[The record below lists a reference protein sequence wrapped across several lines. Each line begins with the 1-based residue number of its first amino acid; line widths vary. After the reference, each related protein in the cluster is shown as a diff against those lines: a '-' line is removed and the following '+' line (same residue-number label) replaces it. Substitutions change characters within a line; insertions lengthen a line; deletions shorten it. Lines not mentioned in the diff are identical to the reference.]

1 MTTLTRM
8 SLIATTLSTFF
19 MSGQD
24 ILWEKSYGGKHAEY
38 LFDAIPTPD
47 YGFILVG
54 SSVSGKNGNKDERN
68 KGDLDY
74 WVWKMKENGDFD
86 WQKSYGGNKVDLL
99 QSICLTNDGGF
110 ILGGTSNSDKGLD
123 KRSDCLGQ
131 EDVWIIKLD
140 AKGGE
145 IWQKTLGGYAM
156 EKLLSITQ
164 TKDGGYILGGTSS
177 SNRTTINEKQ
187 AVDLNQKTE
196 DGKGNLD
203 YWVVKLKSS
212 GDVEWQKTIGGIYV
226 DELKSIHQ
234 TSDGGY
240 ILGGYSNSPE
250 SGNKT
255 EPNFGLSDYWVVKL
269 DKDGEIIWQRTYG
282 GDKDDKLFSLIKTKD
297 GGFILGGSSN
307 SGATHTKSKSNKKG
321 TDYWVVKLDENGG
334 IEWQETYD
342 YGMNDMLTSIIQ
354 TEDESYLI
362 GGYAQSEIKPSE
374 KGKKLDKEGIS
385 DYIALKIDSKGDE
398 KWTEVIGSKGEEVLK
413 KLLETRDGGYLL
425 AGTSNGKISRDKNTA
440 KGGNDFWVIKLKD
453 KERKEKE
460 RIEIEAVPNPTSF
473 YTNII
478 IDFEYNTGLATLYDL
493 AGREILSSTI
503 KGERTIPVELTNLPT
518 GIYLVEIKTN
528 TKKGSVKVIK
538 K

>member
-440 KGGNDFWVIKLKD
+440 KGGNDFWVVKLKD

>member
-440 KGGNDFWVIKLKD
+440 KGGNDFWVVKLKD

-493 AGREILSSTI
+493 AGREISSSTI

>member
-440 KGGNDFWVIKLKD
+440 KGGNDFWVVKLKD

-478 IDFEYNTGLATLYDL
+478 IDFEYNTGSATLYDL
-493 AGREILSSTI
+493 AGREIFSSTV

-518 GIYLVEIKTN
+518 GIYLVEIRTN

>member
-440 KGGNDFWVIKLKD
+440 KGGNDFWVVKLKD

-478 IDFEYNTGLATLYDL
+478 IDFEYNTGSATLYDL
-493 AGREILSSTI
+493 AGREISSSTI
-503 KGERTIPVELTNLPT
+503 KGERTIPIELTNLPT
-518 GIYLVEIKTN
+518 GIYLVEIKTD

>member
-1 MTTLTRM
+1 MIKLNFIVRVLF
-8 SLIATTLSTFF
+8 LIATLATY
-19 MSGQD
+19 GQD
-24 ILWEKSYGGKHAEY
+24 VQWERTYGGKHAEY

-145 IWQKTLGGYAM
+145 IWQKTLGGYGM

-196 DGKGNLD
+196 DNKGNLD

-212 GDVEWQKTIGGIYV
+212 GDVEWQKTIGGVYV

-354 TEDESYLI
+354 TEDENYLI

-440 KGGNDFWVIKLKD
+440 KGGNDFWVVKLKD

-478 IDFEYNTGLATLYDL
+478 IDFEYNTGSATLYDL
-493 AGREILSSTI
+493 AGREISSSTI